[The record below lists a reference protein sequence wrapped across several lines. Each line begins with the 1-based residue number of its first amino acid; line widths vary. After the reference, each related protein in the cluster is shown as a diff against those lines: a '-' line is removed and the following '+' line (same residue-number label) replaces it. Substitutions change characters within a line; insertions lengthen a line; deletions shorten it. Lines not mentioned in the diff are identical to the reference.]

1 MKNFFVSYKNPLS
14 VTLVII
20 LLGGAFAYSK
30 MQTALFPE
38 ITFPKIKIIADAG
51 QQPVKKM
58 MITVTRQLEDAIKQ
72 VPDLQ
77 TLRSTTSRGSCE
89 ISAFLN
95 WDANVD
101 VSLQRIESKINEIR

>member
-1 MKNFFVSYKNPLS
+1 MRNFFVSYKNPIA
-14 VTLVII
+14 VIIVII

-58 MITVTRQLEDAIKQ
+58 MITVTRQLETAVKQ
-72 VPDLQ
+72 VPDLKKI
-77 TLRSTTSRGSCE
+77 RSTTSRGSCE
-89 ISAFLN
+89 ISAYMDWN
-95 WDANVD
+95 ANID
-101 VSLQRIESKINEIR
+101 ISQQRI